1 MVVFCTLKCS
11 VCPFKAL
18 QANEMGV
25 PFVLF
30 PHLTD
35 TAQSLR
41 QLRVEGGI

>member
-1 MVVFCTLKCS
+1 MVVFCIAKYS
-11 VCPFKAL
+11 VCPLKAS

-41 QLRVEGGI
+41 ELGFGGDI